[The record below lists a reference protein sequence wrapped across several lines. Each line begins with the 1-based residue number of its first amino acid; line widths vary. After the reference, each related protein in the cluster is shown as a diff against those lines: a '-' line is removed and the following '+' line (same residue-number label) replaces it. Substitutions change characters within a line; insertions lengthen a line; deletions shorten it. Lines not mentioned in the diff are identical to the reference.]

1 MKLSL
6 VKPIR
11 VKVNN
16 NSTQVAPRLIQ
27 EFVKVRN
34 EDEREAMLLSG
45 DVTLTLIF
53 FYILK

>member
-53 FYILK
+53 FL